1 MDKDLIYRLLI
12 YISAFGITDN
22 LMEYFK
28 VSVTHKI
35 ILYSLLLIVT
45 CKFLGPSTK

>member
-1 MDKDLIYRLLI
+1 MDKSEIPKLLI
-12 YISAFGITDN
+12 YISAFGITDS
-22 LMEYFK
+22 LIEYFK

-45 CKFLGPSTK
+45 YKFIGS

>member
-22 LMEYFK
+22 LIEYFK
-28 VSVTHKI
+28 LSVVHKI
-35 ILYSLLLIVT
+35 IIYTLLFILT
-45 CKFLGPSTK
+45 CKFLGP

>member
-1 MDKDLIYRLLI
+1 MDKDLLYHLLI

-28 VSVTHKI
+28 VSVTQKI
-35 ILYSLLLIVT
+35 IIYTLLFLVT
-45 CKFLGPSTK
+45 CKFLGR